1 MMRYIASCFL
11 QFSGKFGKGML
22 DEHIADLPERVFA
35 LRVGG
40 FGHAAERKTGFF
52 RRYARIGAS
61 SNTMHSSAV
70 RPRRFAASR

>member
-1 MMRYIASCFL
+1 MRYIASVFYSL
-11 QFSGKFGKGML
+11 SGKFGKGML

-52 RRYARIGAS
+52 RRYARI
-61 SNTMHSSAV
+61 
-70 RPRRFAASR
+70 RRILKHHALALPSDRDGFAASR

>member
-1 MMRYIASCFL
+1 
-11 QFSGKFGKGML
+11 ML
-22 DEHIADLPERVFA
+22 DKHIADLPERVFA

-52 RRYARIGAS
+52 RRYARIRRVL
-61 SNTMHSSAV
+61 NTMHSPAV